1 MSNAI
6 NKLIP
11 PKLEPCPHCGAEPIM
26 KPREHNVSY
35 IVICWRCGLNGPT
48 DELGVQPC
56 ADSWNR
62 LSRAARL
69 LAAVEG
75 LETTLCQQNEYMS
88 LNIFAES
95 DGQITIEACM
105 DRVASDAVTEPT
117 LADAL
122 IGINQTVTE

>member
-48 DELGVQPC
+48 DELGVQSC
-56 ADSWNR
+56 ADSWNT

-75 LETTLCQQNEYMS
+75 LAATRHTFTAGEHMGSGLVILQDM
-88 LNIFAES
+88 
-95 DGQITIEACM
+95 GGTIHGEG
-105 DRVASDAVTEPT
+105 RGPT

-122 IGINQTVTE
+122 IALGEKTNG

>member
-11 PKLEPCPHCGAEPIM
+11 PKLEPCPHCGSEPIM

-56 ADSWNR
+56 ADAWNR

-69 LAAVEG
+69 LAAVETIPAEPIAATVCETWATREFEG
-75 LETTLCQQNEYMS
+75 WRLAQAGREARGATLEAAL
-88 LNIFAES
+88 LALAE
-95 DGQITIEACM
+95 Q
-105 DRVASDAVTEPT
+105 VK
-117 LADAL
+117 
-122 IGINQTVTE
+122 Q